1 MDEQK
6 LKEIIRNGE
15 SSSVEFKEI
24 LTKDLPIE
32 KEIVSFLNLKGGKI
46 LIGVSDN
53 KNITGVKENDLKKIE
68 ETIMNKCRDVIKPEI
83 IPFYEKV
90 FVDGKTVVVLE
101 VNGID
106 KPYYL
111 FKNNKKTYYI
121 RVGTTVR
128 EATREELRRLFQA
141 SGSIHYDENL
151 VYNSSLEDI
160 ATDKVTEYFENFRGM
175 AFENL
180 PEEEKENILIN
191 SKILTNGEDKIL
203 CTVAGILLFGKEPA
217 KFLSQSGIMFAHFKG
232 REISGEL
239 IDRKELNKTIAEN
252 IRNICEI
259 IKLNLKHSSKIEGL
273 ERVEKEEIPERV
285 IREAIANAC
294 IHRDYT
300 IYGAKIRVF
309 MFEDRLEIRSPGIP
323 PNTVTVD
330 NMKTGISVYRNPV
343 IVKFIND
350 YHLAEGMGR
359 GIPMIIRE
367 MKKISG
373 KEPKIEILENETNLI
388 IYFQQRK

>member
-1 MDEQK
+1 
-6 LKEIIRNGE
+6 
-15 SSSVEFKEI
+15 
-24 LTKDLPIE
+24 
-32 KEIVSFLNLKGGKI
+32 
-46 LIGVSDN
+46 
-53 KNITGVKENDLKKIE
+53 
-68 ETIMNKCRDVIKPEI
+68 MNKCRDVIKPEI

-373 KEPKIEILENETNLI
+373 KEPKIEI
-388 IYFQQRK
+388 

>member
-24 LTKDLPIE
+24 LTEDLPM
-32 KEIVSFLNLKGGKI
+32 EIVSFLNLKGGKI

-160 ATDKVTEYFENFRGM
+160 ATDKVTEYFENFRRM

-203 CTVAGILLFGKEPA
+203 CTVAGILLFGKEPT